1 MAAHEFAPDIPPRPL
16 AEWERQVINVLAP
29 GHDSDGLRVHSHCQ
43 CGCASVS
50 FVPKLRQHAL
60 LTEAEAEDTD
70 GVPIWLLLFG
80 SGDRNELDELEI
92 QRADGTPLHGLP
104 DPRSLTPKAH

>member
-1 MAAHEFAPDIPPRPL
+1 
-16 AEWERQVINVLAP
+16 
-29 GHDSDGLRVHSHCQ
+29 
-43 CGCASVS
+43 
-50 FVPKLRQHAL
+50 L

-92 QRADGTPLHGLP
+92 QRADGTPLGELP
-104 DPRSLTPKAH
+104 DPRSLTPKAR